1 MDLSQKRWRYLTRRL
16 LFPSPLCPQHL
27 TGGDGGAVYIRSWC
41 IVAGAPGNF
50 SMKGS
55 LAEFVAADNLE
66 VCAKWNEQK
75 VSELAWVESK
85 TRRSEPKFQGNCR
98 SCLFWRNGV

>member
-55 LAEFVAADNLE
+55 LAELVARQETIWRFV
-66 VCAKWNEQK
+66 
-75 VSELAWVESK
+75 
-85 TRRSEPKFQGNCR
+85 P
-98 SCLFWRNGV
+98 NGMNKK